1 MLRDLNGPCSI
12 LTDLNRDPFIELAL
26 NLCYISP
33 MMGWRHKHSG
43 LETLAAN
50 HAALPHFPASR
61 CNVNVGF
68 AG

>member
-1 MLRDLNGPCSI
+1 MDTFV
-12 LTDLNRDPFIELAL
+12 LTDLEPWEPFIKLAL
-26 NLCYISP
+26 NLFYISP
-33 MMGWRHKHSG
+33 TVGWRNKHSG

-50 HAALPHFPASR
+50 HAALPHFTASR